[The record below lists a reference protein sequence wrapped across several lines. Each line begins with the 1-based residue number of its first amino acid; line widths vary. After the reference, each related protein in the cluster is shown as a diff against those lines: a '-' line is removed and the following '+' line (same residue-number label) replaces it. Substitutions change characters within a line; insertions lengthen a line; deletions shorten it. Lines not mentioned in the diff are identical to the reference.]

1 MTTPA
6 QPARGKDRPLLG
18 LRRRPGRLALALFR
32 MPLHAYRHGAGA
44 LLGRTFLQLT
54 HVGRK
59 TGQPHNAVAMVL
71 GYDEAAHEA
80 IICAAWGP
88 DTDWIRNL
96 RAGPA
101 LEVRLGQESITPE
114 HRFLSDDEA
123 FDVATRFRRQ
133 HPHRLRLISSML
145 GWGDLR
151 DDARVRWFVQ
161 THPFVAFR
169 PAASLRS

>member
-6 QPARGKDRPLLG
+6 RGEDRPLLG

-32 MPLHAYRHGAGA
+32 MPLRAYRHGAGA
-44 LLGRTFLQLT
+44 LLGRTFLQVT

-71 GYDEAAHEA
+71 RYDGAAHEA
-80 IICAAWGP
+80 VICAAWGP
-88 DTDWIRNL
+88 ETDWGNL

-101 LEVRLGQESITPE
+101 ARVRLGRESFTPE

-123 FDVATRFRRQ
+123 CDVAARFRRQ
-133 HPHRLRLISSML
+133 HPHRLRLISSIL

-151 DDARVRWFVQ
+151 DDARVRRFVQ

-169 PAASLRS
+169 PAASLRT